1 VKEALKIARKELLTY
16 VREDRFWLMVFLP
29 LLIMPLL
36 MHLPLLLMGHF
47 LQQAQSRP
55 QIVAIK
61 GVSQEVQILLRQAN
75 LVVQSSP
82 DPRKAVRERLAAVGL
97 IYSEGRY
104 TIFDQNSFLSLR
116 LSAAT
121 EQTRQVLQRYKEQVL
136 LERLQS
142 RGMGLADLEPF
153 TIETQKAASEQE
165 QSLGLLALIIPLM
178 LVGLLIS
185 GGQAM
190 ALEATVGE
198 KEKGTIEAL
207 LSAPVEPWKL
217 LLGKGLAVL
226 VATVFPATTS
236 FIGVVLGSMFV
247 RMGFS
252 GQIQALPD
260 DLEVQLGTL
269 ALEPADL
276 AAIFLTS
283 VLLAFFVVA
292 AMLALGIFA
301 RTYREANIY
310 FGPLDMLVMS
320 PLLLIFVFD
329 FIKVQDW
336 FFVLPGLGVVVAI
349 DAIVKGTSSPWQL
362 GLTWVSTLV
371 YGLLVLYLAFR
382 NFSREDVV
390 FRN

>member
-1 VKEALKIARKELLTY
+1 MKDALKIARKELLTY

-29 LLIMPLL
+29 LVIMPLL
-36 MHLPLLLMGHF
+36 INLPLLLMGHF

-75 LVVQSSP
+75 FVVQSSP

-142 RGMGLADLEPF
+142 RGLGLVDLEPF
-153 TIETQKAASEQE
+153 TIETQKAASERE

-207 LSAPVEPWKL
+207 LSAPVAPWKL

-310 FGPLDMLVMS
+310 FDPLDMLVMS
-320 PLLLIFVFD
+320 PLLLFFVFD

>member
-1 VKEALKIARKELLTY
+1 VKDALKIARKELLTY

-29 LLIMPLL
+29 LVIMPLL
-36 MHLPLLLMGHF
+36 INLPLLLMGHF

-75 LVVQSSP
+75 FVVQSSP

-142 RGMGLADLEPF
+142 RGLGLVDLEPF
-153 TIETQKAASEQE
+153 TIETQKAASERE

-207 LSAPVEPWKL
+207 LSAPVAPWKL

-310 FGPLDMLVMS
+310 FDPLDMLVMS
-320 PLLLIFVFD
+320 PLLLFFVFD

-336 FFVLPGLGVVVAI
+336 FLSCPAWGL
-349 DAIVKGTSSPWQL
+349 W
-362 GLTWVSTLV
+362 W
-371 YGLLVLYLAFR
+371 R
-382 NFSREDVV
+382 
-390 FRN
+390 